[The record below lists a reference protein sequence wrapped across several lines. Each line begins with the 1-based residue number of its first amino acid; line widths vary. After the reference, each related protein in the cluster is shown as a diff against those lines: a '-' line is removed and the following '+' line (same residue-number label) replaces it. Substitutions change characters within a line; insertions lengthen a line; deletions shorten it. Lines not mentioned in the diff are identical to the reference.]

1 MNMVE
6 VFPLLFV
13 GVVYITIAV
22 KLLYNSVKRKEL
34 IQ

>member
-13 GVVYITIAV
+13 GAVYITIAV
-22 KLLYNSVKRKEL
+22 KLLYNSAKRKEL

>member
-13 GVVYITIAV
+13 GAVYITIAF
-22 KLLYNSVKRKEL
+22 KLLYNSAKREES

>member
-13 GVVYITIAV
+13 GAVFFTIAF
-22 KLLYNSVKRKEL
+22 KLLYNSAKREEL